1 VRRIPIRVK
10 LAIALSV
17 PLIAVGLVTLIEV
30 VSVADEASDVRQ
42 QAQLATATIGPKGLI
57 TALQDERNYATA
69 QLVGV
74 DKTLPLT
81 VTGYPESRGATDAAL
96 ADFEGELDKLTD
108 AARTAYTPALEGL
121 AALQELRAEI
131 DVEAAKPNLGL
142 DNIGLTTGIFYR
154 YTDLIEPFF
163 GGMSRISI
171 AMDDPE
177 LRQGAELMETV
188 TRQLETVPQ
197 LTNSLVMPAS
207 VPTAPGDRA
216 GINAPTEIAT
226 LADSHD
232 TFRRQAEALR
242 AASGAYADLA
252 AEWFPEEFTAAIDAA
267 VDQGI
272 TTGAIDVEATLAT
285 LNTSPGDESHLPY
298 IGYRDAVA
306 RAIEDRADE
315 ITDEAVSRQRRFGV
329 LMALTFAAAVSLTIL
344 VSLSITRPLRSL
356 TRQAKEM
363 AERRLPGAVTD
374 ILEIPLG
381 EDVVVPQ
388 VAPVRVGTRDEVA
401 DVADA
406 LNKVQDSALD
416 LALEQ
421 AVLRRNIADS
431 FVNLGRRN
439 QNLLGRQL
447 DFITELESRETDP
460 DTLASLFRLDHLAT
474 RMRRNAESLLVLAG
488 IEPPRQWAAPVRITD
503 VVRAALG
510 EVESYERVTVRGVAP
525 ATVQG
530 SAAADLA
537 HLLAELIENALVFS
551 PPDQSVDIRGAAQR
565 AGHGAGYTLAVMD
578 SGLGMPPADIEA
590 ANRRLAGVE
599 SFTVAPSKYLGHYV
613 AGNLAARHG
622 IRVHLRSSPGSGVIA
637 TVELPP
643 EILTPDTGTR
653 PTPVGTEQDQRHLGQ
668 GPAPAVPSLAPAG
681 LGVGNDGRDRGSM
694 APTEDQWASL
704 ARLGDQDRAWEAP
717 APAARPPA
725 APPADVRWQDIPTGG
740 RLPASPAPQPQAP
753 PPQAPRWSEPQPRLP
768 QRGAPQWSQPQQH
781 PQQQPPQWSQPQ
793 AAPPPAPRPQPEQ
806 VQRVQ
811 QEWTQAAQPAPRAEP
826 TPGGQPPLTRRD
838 RGAQMPVTNLR
849 PIRGGSP
856 AETPAGRPAAQP
868 PVHRPRAAEEVYGFL
883 SSFTAGVQRGLDAA
897 GSGAAREPDD
907 RR

>member
-1 VRRIPIRVK
+1 VRRVPIRLK
-10 LAIALSV
+10 LAVALSV

-30 VSVADEASDVRQ
+30 ISVSREASEVSD
-42 QAQLATATIGPKGLI
+42 QAQLATATIGPNGLI
-57 TALQDERNYATA
+57 SALQDERNFASA

-74 DKTLPLT
+74 DQTMPLA
-81 VTGYPESRGATDAAL
+81 VAGYPESRGATDAAL
-96 ADFEGELDKLTD
+96 ADFEDELDKLTD
-108 AARTAYTPALEGL
+108 AARAAYAPALDGL
-121 AALQELRAEI
+121 VALDELRAEI
-131 DVEAAKPNLGL
+131 DVEAAKPNLSIA
-142 DNIGLTTGIFYR
+142 NIGVTTVFFDE
-154 YTDLIEPFF
+154 YTALIEPFF

-188 TRQLETVPQ
+188 TRQLETVTQ
-197 LTNSLVMPAS
+197 LSNSLVMPAS
-207 VPTAPGDRA
+207 VSTGEGDEA
-216 GINAPTEIAT
+216 GINAPTEIAE
-226 LADSHD
+226 LADAYD
-232 TFRRQAEALR
+232 TFSRQAEALR
-242 AASGAYADLA
+242 SASGAYADLA

-267 VDQGI
+267 VDEGI
-272 TTGAIDVEATLAT
+272 STGHIDVTATLET
-285 LNTSPGDESHLPY
+285 LNTSQDGEPLAY
-298 IGYRDAVA
+298 VGYRDAVA
-306 RAIEDRADE
+306 AAIEDRADK
-315 ITDEAVSRQRRFGV
+315 ITDAAVDRQTRFGA
-329 LMALTFAAAVSLTIL
+329 LMALTFVAAVALTVL

-363 AERRLPGAVTD
+363 AERRLPGAVSE

-388 VAPVRVGTRDEVA
+388 VAPVRVNTRDEVS

-406 LNKVQDSALD
+406 LNKVQESALD

-447 DFITELESRETDP
+447 DFITELESKETDP

-510 EVESYERVTVRGVAP
+510 EVENYERVTVRGVAP

-551 PPDQSVDIRGAAQR
+551 PPDQTVDIRGAAHR
-565 AGHGAGYTLAVMD
+565 AGQSAGYTLAIMD
-578 SGLGMPPADIEA
+578 SGLGMPPSDVEA

-622 IRVHLRSSPGSGVIA
+622 IRVHLRSSPGTGIIA
-637 TVELPP
+637 SVELPP
-643 EILTPDTGTR
+643 DILTPDTGS
-653 PTPVGTEQDQRHLGQ
+653 VGAPSDQRDLAP
-668 GPAPAVPSLAPAG
+668 GPAAPASLSAG
-681 LGVGNDGRDRGSM
+681 AQAHRARVAGSAAAGPDSPGRGSM
-694 APTEDQWASL
+694 APTDDQWASL
-704 ARLGDQDRAWEAP
+704 ARFAGESDRSWQAAAPQAP
-717 APAARPPA
+717 APQAPPA
-725 APPADVRWQDIPTGG
+725 AGPPAGPPSQVPWQDIPAGG
-740 RLPASPAPQPQAP
+740 RSPARPAPQPQS
-753 PPQAPRWSEPQPRLP
+753 QPQPRSQAQFPPQFTPPPSSPSGWPPAAPAAPAGPATQRSAPPSAP
-768 QRGAPQWSQPQQH
+768 QRG
-781 PQQQPPQWSQPQ
+781 
-793 AAPPPAPRPQPEQ
+793 PAPG
-806 VQRVQ
+806 
-811 QEWTQAAQPAPRAEP
+811 TG
-826 TPGGQPPLTRRD
+826 TYPPLARRD
-838 RGAQMPVTNLR
+838 RGAQMPTTSLR
-849 PIRGGSP
+849 PLRSAPP
-856 AETPAGRPAAQP
+856 AEPPSGGRSAAQP
-868 PVHRPRAAEEVYGFL
+868 PVHRPRAADEVYGFL

-897 GSGAAREPDD
+897 RSGNAGGEDPSG